1 MLVSFD
7 PKQLLE
13 KVEEWI
19 FVNRRIV
26 LLAGGGLLAVLAG
39 IFVYTSGFF
48 NPVKVEVLG
57 TEDST
62 VVPSK
67 IVVEIAGEVIRPG
80 VYEFSGESRID
91 ELLVRAGGFT
101 ANADR
106 EWISKSLNRAAR
118 LVDGQKI
125 YIPAK
130 GEVVSNVVTQ
140 LSGNSGG
147 AGGVVSINTASLGE
161 LDKLSGIG
169 QVRAQAIV
177 DNRPYLAVEEL
188 FSRKVLPKSV
198 FEKIKDKI
206 GL

>member
-1 MLVSFD
+1 
-7 PKQLLE
+7 
-13 KVEEWI
+13 
-19 FVNRRIV
+19 
-26 LLAGGGLLAVLAG
+26 
-39 IFVYTSGFF
+39 
-48 NPVKVEVLG
+48 LG